1 MERENKDAQIE
12 QLKKEIENTM
22 KRIQIQEIDLQRVGD
37 DMKMLKSQ
45 VRVTN
50 TKTCQ
55 PRQGMNE
62 SNISNISN
70 ITDLQD
76 KD

>member
-37 DMKMLKSQ
+37 DMKMLKKQ
-45 VRVTN
+45 VRV